1 MTEKPKLATK
11 SVAGTFYRFHK
22 TRFFSNQ
29 IRFFHRNFIATRGK
43 WEKQERFA
51 AAHSHCGFFFA
62 KSNEIAVAE
71 AAFYA
76 GANEWRTVTLES
88 AENILRLLGE
98 RSEDHLFLE
107 VQFSIDNLVDLT
119 DWESIDQLMRH
130 GTLRWKGK
138 TREFEVEYLAA
149 LVAEEPGGDDLTSI
163 LGMDAMKLGYSG
175 VVFPSVR
182 ALMFEGPA
190 PVLGGIR
197 QSLHDIK
204 NMSAAA
210 NIMDLEWQGAEQL
223 KQEWNIVVFSDTE
236 LTRSTTAVS
245 WTDSA
250 GNSGTL
256 ENPLFQAS
264 DDEIELERLRDRA
277 HQGLDPVA
285 AAKVGL
291 LTAVER
297 GSEFYCNMGFIRTP
311 RQ

>member
-1 MTEKPKLATK
+1 MTGKPELVTK
-11 SVAGTFYRFHK
+11 SVEGTFYRFHK
-22 TRFFSNQ
+22 ARFFSNQ
-29 IRFFHRNFIATRGK
+29 TRFFHRNFIATRGK

-62 KSNEIAVAE
+62 KSKEIAVAE

-76 GANEWRTVTLES
+76 GENDWRTVTRES
-88 AENILRLLGE
+88 VESILKMLGE
-98 RSEDHLFLE
+98 VSEEHLFLE
-107 VQFSIDNLVDLT
+107 VEFSINNLVDFT
-119 DWESIDQLMRH
+119 EWKSIDQLMRH
-130 GTLRWKGK
+130 GTLQWKGK
-138 TREFEVEYLAA
+138 THEFEIEYLAA
-149 LVAEEPGGDDLTSI
+149 LVAEAPGGDELTSI
-163 LGMDAMKLGYSG
+163 LGMDAMKLGYDG

-190 PVLGGIR
+190 PVPGGIR

-236 LTRSTTAVS
+236 LTRSITTVS

-264 DDEIELERLRDRA
+264 ADEIELERLRDRA
-277 HQGLDPVA
+277 HQGLDPPA
-285 AAKVGL
+285 AAKAGL

-297 GSEFYCNMGFIRTP
+297 QSEFYCNMAFIRTP